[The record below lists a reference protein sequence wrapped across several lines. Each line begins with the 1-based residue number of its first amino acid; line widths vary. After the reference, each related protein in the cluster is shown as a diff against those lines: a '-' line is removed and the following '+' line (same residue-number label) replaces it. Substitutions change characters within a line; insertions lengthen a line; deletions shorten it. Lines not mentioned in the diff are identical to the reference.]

1 MKRILNIYIPTIILL
16 FALLTLVACSEP
28 NENIEEN
35 IPASERGIG
44 EVTMSVNIEKRLGED
59 TEDAVKYWEFMATP
73 RFKLFD
79 HEGDIVGRVD
89 YWRQLSAITTPNG
102 GKPLTA
108 TSLGRY
114 MGGDWLFEVRALNR
128 NGHVLYVGHTDLH
141 VSAGKENLVAV
152 TVYPD
157 SADGTHGESKD
168 ETSRITGV
176 TDKALGSSTTVR
188 YGTLH
193 AGFLTTRV
201 DDTLDDMK
209 ITVTAQKM
217 AKVTGE
223 LGDPFEIPMSW
234 IRRSEGDK
242 LTKWYENATSDNYAY
257 TGNGS
262 GNVPL
267 GKVYYE
273 GTYALDAG
281 IYLVTYKLSARN
293 ASGQMIELGGQT
305 VTVTMVGGEETLNK
319 GYMTAGSFVIAG
331 IKIAVPGTIYG
342 TINGVGS
349 VVSVAGNS
357 VNLSWVQDQASIENS
372 DEVPVSFEWYLGDQ
386 KLPGTS
392 ASITLDCPRDGSG
405 NPIYGV
411 YRVSLRPLG
420 SAGSKGHTD
429 IDVIFNPAD
438 KADLANYDWAAVR
451 TYAETLEGIYDVDPG
466 VTGNQIVVGYVKG
479 NGTPVKWTS
488 STQMI
493 SYPYDVRVRSPKSL
507 YSVSDVGLSPVY
519 VTTASDL
526 ASSAVK
532 SVWFG
537 PTATLGSAS
546 ASRCANVQEVR
557 FVPNATKIQ
566 DYACMWMTGVS
577 KVTVHSGITSTGTSV
592 FKNCTKLAEITLPG
606 TTFGTDAFYGCTS
619 LERAYMTNTNISAA
633 NNMFY
638 GCTSLWDVKM
648 PEGVNRKI
656 PDGMFRGCTSLTAL
670 DVPAVYNTVG
680 SNAFT
685 GSGLVEFTGTGITTV
700 NASAFA
706 SATALKRVVIT
717 NVTSIGAS
725 AFEGC
730 VRLGEAKVGS
740 KLATLSAN
748 AFKGCSVLG
757 TFEMPGTVVTV
768 GNNAFQNCTSLSSV
782 QFASGTT
789 TIGTYAFA
797 GCTSLNAVLTP
808 ATLTTIGANAYNG
821 CTNLRHVIVSSAV
834 KSIGANAFAGCTN
847 MLEAEFKTTSGWKAG
862 STALTAAQMSN
873 LVTAGTLLRSTY
885 VASAWSK
892 T

>member
-1 MKRILNIYIPTIILL
+1 
-16 FALLTLVACSEP
+16 
-28 NENIEEN
+28 
-35 IPASERGIG
+35 
-44 EVTMSVNIEKRLGED
+44 
-59 TEDAVKYWEFMATP
+59 
-73 RFKLFD
+73 
-79 HEGDIVGRVD
+79 
-89 YWRQLSAITTPNG
+89 
-102 GKPLTA
+102 
-108 TSLGRY
+108 
-114 MGGDWLFEVRALNR
+114 
-128 NGHVLYVGHTDLH
+128 
-141 VSAGKENLVAV
+141 
-152 TVYPD
+152 
-157 SADGTHGESKD
+157 
-168 ETSRITGV
+168 
-176 TDKALGSSTTVR
+176 
-188 YGTLH
+188 
-193 AGFLTTRV
+193 
-201 DDTLDDMK
+201 
-209 ITVTAQKM
+209 
-217 AKVTGE
+217 
-223 LGDPFEIPMSW
+223 
-234 IRRSEGDK
+234 
-242 LTKWYENATSDNYAY
+242 
-257 TGNGS
+257 
-262 GNVPL
+262 
-267 GKVYYE
+267 
-273 GTYALDAG
+273 
-281 IYLVTYKLSARN
+281 
-293 ASGQMIELGGQT
+293 MIELGGQT

-319 GYMTAGSFVIAG
+319 GYMTAGSFVVAG

-342 TINGVGS
+342 TINGRGS
-349 VVSVAGNS
+349 VVSVAGSS
-357 VNLSWVQDQASIENS
+357 VNLSWVQDQTSIENS

-392 ASITLDCPRDGSG
+392 GSITLDCPRDGSG

-507 YSVSDVGLSPVY
+507 YSVADVGLAPVY
-519 VTTASDL
+519 VTAASDL

-532 SVWFG
+532 AVWFG
-537 PTATLGSAS
+537 PTATLGSAT
-546 ASRCANVQEVR
+546 ASRCTNVQEVR

-592 FKNCTKLAEITLPG
+592 FKNCTKLSEITLPG

-885 VASAWSK
+885 VASAWSR